1 MSPTLY
7 AVWITFATTC
17 PKAHAKLENLKI
29 FFANGIKNLKNAGLP
44 RMTKATFVVNLIQ
57 EIQLVMTSWSTENAP
72 KDTRSK
78 LHAVKIPSGG
88 VWRLEMGTFA
98 AMLLAKMQ
106 MPMIDNVH
114 HLQDVGKGHLDNVG
128 LGLLENV
135 GLGCLP
141 KSMVYQA
148 PLLKSTR

>member
-1 MSPTLY
+1 
-7 AVWITFATTC
+7 
-17 PKAHAKLENLKI
+17 
-29 FFANGIKNLKNAGLP
+29 
-44 RMTKATFVVNLIQ
+44 
-57 EIQLVMTSWSTENAP
+57 
-72 KDTRSK
+72 
-78 LHAVKIPSGG
+78 
-88 VWRLEMGTFA
+88 MGTFA